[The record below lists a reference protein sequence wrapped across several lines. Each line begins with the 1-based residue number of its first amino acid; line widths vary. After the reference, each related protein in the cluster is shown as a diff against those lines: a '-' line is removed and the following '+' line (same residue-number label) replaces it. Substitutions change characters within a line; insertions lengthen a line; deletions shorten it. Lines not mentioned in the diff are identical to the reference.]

1 MRSITSSRVVSSA
14 FEFVTKMAMA
24 RYRPW
29 FGGCAAILA
38 AGGVY
43 SVIAE
48 LIADREHEI
57 TIKTALGAQ
66 RLGLAREM
74 VSDRRGRRCARGI
87 GVRGLQRNCFMEFR
101 REIRL

>member
-1 MRSITSSRVVSSA
+1 M
-14 FEFVTKMAMA
+14 
-24 RYRPW
+24 
-29 FGGCAAILA
+29 
-38 AGGVY
+38 
-43 SVIAE
+43 IAE

-87 GVRGLQRNCFMEFR
+87 GVARFAAELFYGVSARDPIVIGSVAAFLFAVAISAAVWPAWRAASLDPKWVR
-101 REIRL
+101 REK